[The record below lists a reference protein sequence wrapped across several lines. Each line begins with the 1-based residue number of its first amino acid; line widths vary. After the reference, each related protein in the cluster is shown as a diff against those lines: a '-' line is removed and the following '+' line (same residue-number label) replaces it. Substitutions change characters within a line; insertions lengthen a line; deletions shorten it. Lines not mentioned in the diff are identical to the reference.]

1 QADADVHVAGGP
13 QDVTTPAGVRKPDVF
28 VVARD
33 VARTALERRART
45 YYGPDLLLVAEVI
58 TPRTVNEQI
67 DRVRKVDEYAAT
79 GIPHYWLVD
88 LEPRPAITMLEL
100 RGERYEVTAKARSGE
115 VVSLDRPYPIA
126 FAPVPL
132 SEMDRPAP
140 GRTGGRRARAPGGA
154 GARCGPKLGVCCCS
168 RLSMP
173 GAPSPVRGSSCPRRA
188 PCGRP
193 TTRPRWPSP
202 TTCSR
207 RGTSSPSRWTRSRA
221 RCRDAG

>member
-1 QADADVHVAGGP
+1 MRATLGRAHGPYTLYDLDALPDEGRRYELADGWLNELPDDLWHDHAADQLKKILKDAARQADADVHVAGGP

-88 LEPRPAITMLEL
+88 LEPRPAVTMLEL

-115 VVSLDRPYPIA
+115 VASLDRPYPIA
-126 FAPVPL
+126 FDPVRL
-132 SEMDRPAP
+132 SEMD
-140 GRTGGRRARAPGGA
+140 
-154 GARCGPKLGVCCCS
+154 
-168 RLSMP
+168 
-173 GAPSPVRGSSCPRRA
+173 
-188 PCGRP
+188 
-193 TTRPRWPSP
+193 
-202 TTCSR
+202 
-207 RGTSSPSRWTRSRA
+207 
-221 RCRDAG
+221 